1 MVLSPT
7 QNGSSAPTEERIA
20 SVLAAVPR
28 RLLIDGRWR
37 SAATDD
43 KLTVTDPS
51 TGRRLLDVADARAS
65 DGIAALTAAAS
76 AFPEWSRRSP
86 RERSDLLRRAYELL
100 LERDEDFALLIALE
114 MGKPF
119 REAQSEVEY
128 AADFLRWFSEE
139 AVRLHGRSGLNPAG
153 TGRMSVT
160 RHPVGPCFLVTPWNF
175 PLAMATRKL
184 APALA
189 SGCTAV
195 IKPAEATPLTTL
207 LFASLLEEAGAPP
220 GVVNVIV
227 TSRPADVSEPIIRNP
242 RLRKLSFTGST
253 GTGRR
258 LMEQAAPGVLR
269 LSMELGGNAPFLV
282 FEDADL
288 DAAVIGAM
296 QAKFRNT
303 GQACT
308 AANRFFV
315 QRGIAEGFVARI
327 AAEVDRFSL
336 GAGIDPNTDI
346 GPLIDARAV
355 EKVDRLIG
363 DAIDCGAE
371 LMCGT
376 GPVPGDGTFYSPT
389 VLTEVPRTAAILR
402 EEIFGPV
409 LPIVVFDEE
418 AEAVELAND
427 TEYGLA
433 AYAFTTDLARG
444 QRMVDSIEAGMIG
457 INTGAISDAAAPF
470 GGWKQS
476 GLGREGGVEGI
487 EEYTQLKYSLTSH
500 Q

>member
-7 QNGSSAPTEERIA
+7 KDGLSTPTEGRIA
-20 SVLAAVPR
+20 SVLADVPR

-37 SAATDD
+37 PAAADD
-43 KLTVTDPS
+43 MLTVTDPS
-51 TGRRLLDVADARAS
+51 TGRQLIDVADARTS
-65 DGIAALTAAAS
+65 DGTDAMDAAAS
-76 AFPEWSRRSP
+76 AFPEWSRRPP

-100 LERDEDFALLIALE
+100 LERVYDFSLLIALE
-114 MGKPF
+114 MGKPL
-119 REAQSEVEY
+119 REARAEVEY

-139 AVRLHGRSGLNPAG
+139 AVRMHGRTGLNPAG

-175 PLAMATRKL
+175 PLAMATRKV

-189 SGCTAV
+189 AGCTAV
-195 IKPAEATPLTTL
+195 IKPAEATPMTTL
-207 LFASLLEEAGAPP
+207 LFASLLEQVGAPA
-220 GVVNVIV
+220 GVINVIV
-227 TSRPADVSEPIIRNP
+227 TSEPAAVSEPILRDP

-258 LMEQAAPGVLR
+258 LLEQAAPGVLR

-282 FEDADL
+282 FDDADL
-288 DAAVIGAM
+288 DAAVVGAV

-315 QRGIAEGFVARI
+315 QRGVAEEFTARI

-355 EKVDRLIG
+355 DKVDGLVRDAVDRGARLI
-363 DAIDCGAE
+363 CGS
-371 LMCGT
+371 
-376 GPVPGDGTFYSPT
+376 GPVPGEGTGYSPT
-389 VLTEVPRTAAILR
+389 VLAEVPRTAPILR

-409 LPIVVFDEE
+409 LPIVVFDDE

-444 QRMVDSIEAGMIG
+444 QRMVDSVEAGMIG
-457 INTGAISDAAAPF
+457 INTGVLSDAAAPF

-487 EEYTQLKYSLTSH
+487 EEYTQLKYSLSPH
-500 Q
+500 R